1 MLNSDL
7 RTVKDGLTGADH
19 KGPAM
24 QEDNDREE
32 GGRRGS
38 RSLLGVDIQVEAV
51 LPSLQEGKVGRQH
64 VRLQTPGKYFEEN
77 ILKMKIF

>member
-32 GGRRGS
+32 GEGGAP
-38 RSLLGVDIQVEAV
+38 GVCLV
-51 LPSLQEGKVGRQH
+51 
-64 VRLQTPGKYFEEN
+64 
-77 ILKMKIF
+77 

>member
-38 RSLLGVDIQVEAV
+38 RTLLGVDIQVEAV
-51 LPSLQEGKVGRQH
+51 LPSLH
-64 VRLQTPGKYFEEN
+64 V
-77 ILKMKIF
+77 